1 MPGVEV
7 LDVESLRRH
16 YARTCDAWS
25 DKLEVNRDAAIDL
38 VGERCYRI
46 WQIYLAGCAYAFAN
60 NWMNLYQVL
69 CSKADNV
76 ALGQQ
81 PLTRGY
87 MYAPSA

>member
-38 VGERCYRI
+38 VGERRYRI
-46 WQIYLAGCAYAFAN
+46 
-60 NWMNLYQVL
+60 
-69 CSKADNV
+69 
-76 ALGQQ
+76 
-81 PLTRGY
+81 
-87 MYAPSA
+87 